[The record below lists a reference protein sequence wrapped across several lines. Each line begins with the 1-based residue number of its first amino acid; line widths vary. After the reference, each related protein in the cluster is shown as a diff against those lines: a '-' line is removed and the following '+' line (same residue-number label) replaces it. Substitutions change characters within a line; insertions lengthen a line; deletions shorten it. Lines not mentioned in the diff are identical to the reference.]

1 MVKQSCMFG
10 WQISN
15 LYKDHH
21 MGNHGMPGHSK
32 WGSRILE
39 KYCWG
44 GLENFD
50 CGRVVSVM
58 GDIHSNML

>member
-1 MVKQSCMFG
+1 MVKQSCIFG
-10 WQISN
+10 WQINN

-21 MGNHGMPGHSK
+21 MGNHGMPVPSK

-39 KYCWG
+39 IYCWV

-58 GDIHSNML
+58 GIIHSNML